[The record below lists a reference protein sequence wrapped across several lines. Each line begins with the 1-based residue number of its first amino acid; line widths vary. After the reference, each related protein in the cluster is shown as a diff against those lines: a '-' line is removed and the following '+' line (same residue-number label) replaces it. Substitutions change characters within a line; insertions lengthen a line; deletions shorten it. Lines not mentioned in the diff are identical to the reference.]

1 MIDFAKLA
9 QQGRAFSGIRAWEPE
24 ELEFLITL
32 ERERKIDRRLAAD
45 HVRNGILTLE
55 AFDKATKAEFVPK
68 TLEQAA
74 EEAEAALKD
83 NEFAAP
89 KPSRGKK

>member
-1 MIDFAKLA
+1 MVDLTKLA
-9 QQGRAFSGIRAWEPE
+9 AQGRAYSPSRPWTPE
-24 ELEFLITL
+24 ELDALLML
-32 ERERKIDRRLAAD
+32 ERDRAITRTLAAD

-74 EEAEAALKD
+74 EVAEASLKD
-83 NEFAAP
+83 NVFA
-89 KPSRGKK
+89 KVTKKGKK